1 MYSKTLQFII
11 ILIVLSLVT
20 NSNLSVA
27 ADESE
32 SAYALDQIIAMALER
47 NPRVAGAEGVVRQS
61 RGQQVAAGA
70 YLNPSITG
78 SAGRGSIRDPSTGVS
93 ITERTVT
100 VEQPL
105 EWPALRAARQRA
117 ADAGLASAM
126 AGLDETRLA
135 LVADVKVAFFQLL
148 LAQRDRQLAGQNLTT
163 VEAVTEAVKVRVKSG
178 EGARFEII
186 KATVEVQKAR
196 KEVSRTQN
204 ALQVARTRLDM
215 LAGNG
220 LGKDARVRGEFQ
232 STRPRQSLSELITRA
247 IGQNP
252 TLRRQHHLVEQ
263 ADHLIVKEQASKI
276 PGFTMQG
283 TYHREAGDEAI
294 TAGISM
300 PIPLWYRRQGEIESA
315 LGAKR
320 QTEAE
325 WLRLRN
331 EIEQTVTQH
340 FQDAQTASEQ
350 LAVFEE
356 GLLKQAEEA
365 LEIAKF
371 SFQQGAASL
380 LDVLDAQRVYRQT
393 LWEYAQARAD
403 LSISLAKLERW
414 TGGAS

>member
-1 MYSKTLQFII
+1 
-11 ILIVLSLVT
+11 
-20 NSNLSVA
+20 
-27 ADESE
+27 
-32 SAYALDQIIAMALER
+32 
-47 NPRVAGAEGVVRQS
+47 VAGAEGVVRQS

-70 YLNPSITG
+70 YPNPSITG
-78 SAGRGSIRDPSTGVS
+78 AAGRGSIRDPNTGVS

-105 EWPALRAARQRA
+105 EWPALRVARQQA

-126 AGLDETRLA
+126 AGLDEARLA

-148 LAQRDRQLAGQNLTT
+148 LAQRDRDLAGQNLTT
-163 VEAVTEAVKVRVKSG
+163 VEAVTEAVKARVKSG

-186 KATVEVQKAR
+186 KSTVEVQKAR

-204 ALQVARTRLDM
+204 ALQVARTRLDT
-215 LAGNG
+215 LTDKG
-220 LGKDARVRGEFQ
+220 LSKDARIRGEFQ
-232 STRPRQSLSELITRA
+232 SVRPRQSLSELVARA
-247 IGQNP
+247 IEQNP
-252 TLRRQHHLVEQ
+252 ALRRQHHLVEQ

-276 PGFTMQG
+276 PGLTMQG

-294 TAGISM
+294 TAGISV

-356 GLLKQAEEA
+356 GLLKQTEEA

-371 SFQQGAASL
+371 SFRQGAASL
-380 LDVLDAQRVYRQT
+380 LEVLDAQRVYRQT